1 MLRAMVMSMARR
13 ARSSAILEDSE
24 NKASRIFNK
33 EASRMITL
41 TAINGPKVR
50 ALKKVTRM
58 TAECC
63 LEDIST
69 TASGEFRGCIS
80 SCWISGGM
88 EARCEYGIL
97 AYRQ

>member
-1 MLRAMVMSMARR
+1 MLRAMVMSMARS

-24 NKASRIFNK
+24 DKASRTFNK

-41 TAINGPKVR
+41 TAINGPKVM

-63 LEDIST
+63 LEGMSM
-69 TASGEFRGCIS
+69 TASGEFRDCIT
-80 SCWISGGM
+80 SCWISGRVGGWG
-88 EARCEYGIL
+88 AV
-97 AYRQ
+97 